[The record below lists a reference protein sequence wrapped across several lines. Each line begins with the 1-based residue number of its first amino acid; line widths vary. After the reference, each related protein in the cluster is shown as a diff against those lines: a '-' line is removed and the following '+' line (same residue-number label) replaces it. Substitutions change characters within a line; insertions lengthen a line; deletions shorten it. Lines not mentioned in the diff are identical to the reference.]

1 LVKALLLAL
10 VLVWV
15 AAVVSVLDLAAL
27 EWGLVVGLVTG
38 LLLGLL
44 SVFLLVRE
52 EPDPRLEKP
61 QGLES
66 ELVLLKAQKMV
77 WESES
82 VKAQMREKDLRML
95 LIRESGKVKELRS
108 QLESVLDS
116 VLEKV
121 KE

>member
-1 LVKALLLAL
+1 MALILAL
-10 VLVWV
+10 MFGF
-15 AAVVSVLDLAAL
+15 VS
-27 EWGLVVGLVTG
+27 GLVVGWVQGSAPQKANL
-38 LLLGLL
+38 
-44 SVFLLVRE
+44 
-52 EPDPRLEKP
+52 

-66 ELVLLKAQKMV
+66 DLVLLKAQKMV

>member
-1 LVKALLLAL
+1 MDQEMALILAL
-10 VLVWV
+10 MFGF
-15 AAVVSVLDLAAL
+15 VS
-27 EWGLVVGLVTG
+27 GLVVGWVQGSAPQKANL
-38 LLLGLL
+38 
-44 SVFLLVRE
+44 
-52 EPDPRLEKP
+52 

-66 ELVLLKAQKMV
+66 DLVLLKAQKMV